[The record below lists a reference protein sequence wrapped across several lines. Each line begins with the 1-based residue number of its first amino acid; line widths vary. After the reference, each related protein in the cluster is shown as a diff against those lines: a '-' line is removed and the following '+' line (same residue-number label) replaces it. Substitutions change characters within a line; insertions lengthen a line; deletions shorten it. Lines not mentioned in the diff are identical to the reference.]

1 MKGPFPHR
9 AATFTVTSAL
19 ESTVVA
25 ATGDLDCTV
34 ADHLLGRLLDEVAL
48 RPRALIVD
56 LTRVGFC
63 SARALRALLE
73 ASAEAHAVGIPC
85 VTVSDQQ
92 AVRRPIA
99 VLKLDHVLLLHGN
112 LAAARE
118 WLTVSH
124 GVADVAVPR

>member
-1 MKGPFPHR
+1 MSDPFPHS
-9 AATFTVTSAL
+9 AATFTVTGSL
-19 ESTVVA
+19 DSTVLA

-34 ADHLLGRLLDEVAL
+34 ADHLLDRLLDEVAL

-63 SARALRALLE
+63 SARALRALLV

-92 AVRRPIA
+92 AVRRPITM
-99 VLKLDHVLLLHGN
+99 LKLDHVLLLHGT
-112 LAAARE
+112 LATARE

-124 GVADVAVPR
+124 GVADVAVHR

>member
-1 MKGPFPHR
+1 MTGPFPHS
-9 AATFTVTSAL
+9 AATFTVTGNL
-19 ESTVVA
+19 DSTVFA

-34 ADHLLGRLLDEVAL
+34 ADHLHGRLLAEITL

-63 SARALRALLE
+63 SARALRALLA
-73 ASAEAHAVGIPC
+73 ASAEAHAAGIPC

-92 AVRRPIA
+92 AVRRPITL
-99 VLKLDHVLLLHGN
+99 LKLDHVLLLHEN

-124 GVADVAVPR
+124 GVADVAGHR